1 MPWVHLQWDILPS
14 KEQQCPHYLLL
25 NSIIACENLG
35 PLSTSG
41 AETGKRRLKGEA
53 AYRAIVLTMYRV

>member
-1 MPWVHLQWDILPS
+1 LR
-14 KEQQCPHYLLL
+14 
-25 NSIIACENLG
+25 

-53 AYRAIVLTMYRV
+53 EYRAIVLTMYRV